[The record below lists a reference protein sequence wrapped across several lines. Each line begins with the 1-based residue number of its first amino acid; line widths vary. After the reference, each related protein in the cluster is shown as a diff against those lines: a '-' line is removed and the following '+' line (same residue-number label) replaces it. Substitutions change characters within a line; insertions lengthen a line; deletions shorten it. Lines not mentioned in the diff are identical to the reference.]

1 MACGFASHFPI
12 LNSKFSI
19 LNFLEHAAAEATAA
33 HGHTAA
39 HAAAEATHAAAEAA
53 HAAAEAAH
61 ATHALTSA
69 AVTEQ

>member
-1 MACGFASHFPI
+1 MTDSLICKYWLFG
-12 LNSKFSI
+12 
-19 LNFLEHAAAEATAA
+19 LEHAAAEAAA

-39 HAAAEATHAAAEAA
+39 HAAAEAAHAAAEAA
-53 HAAAEAAH
+53 HTAAEAAH